1 MKALCS
7 MLSSPAGKRMLS
19 SLPHPAKVPRLTDL
33 RPTGRV
39 MDLRRLQLWKQ
50 DFPTD
55 LLQAVTVHEAAGS
68 DRDE

>member
-50 DFPTD
+50 DFPTE
-55 LLQAVTVHEAAGS
+55 Q
-68 DRDE
+68 